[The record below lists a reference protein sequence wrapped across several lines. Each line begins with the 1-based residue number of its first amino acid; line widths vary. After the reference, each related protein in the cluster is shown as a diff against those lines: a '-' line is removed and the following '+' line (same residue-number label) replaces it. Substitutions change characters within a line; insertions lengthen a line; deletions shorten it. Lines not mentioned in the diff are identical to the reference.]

1 MGPQLSEL
9 ELSESDSDCS
19 AASILGVCLD
29 GFEGDAWISDADGT
43 HDDIQVGETAGVN
56 DSGDIPWRTT
66 AWGAGGV
73 DVGSVKVAKRASDG
87 RKQPASA
94 LSGITVTFDPQGAE
108 ICENGDG
115 DGALGGVV
123 AGEGGAWLEG
133 DSH

>member
-1 MGPQLSEL
+1 
-9 ELSESDSDCS
+9 LSESDSDCN

-29 GFEGDAWISDADGT
+29 GFEGDAWMSDAEEA

-73 DVGSVKVAKRASDG
+73 DVGSVKVAKRASEG

-94 LSGITVTFDPQGAE
+94 LSGTTVTFDPQGAE

-115 DGALGGVV
+115 DGAPGGVV
-123 AGEGGAWLEG
+123 SGEGGAWLEG
-133 DSH
+133 FSH

>member
-1 MGPQLSEL
+1 MTKKKARASRCGQEKWVGPQLSEL
-9 ELSESDSDCS
+9 KLSESDSDCN

-29 GFEGDAWISDADGT
+29 GFEGDAWMSDAEEA

-94 LSGITVTFDPQGAE
+94 LSGTTVTFDPQGAE
-108 ICENGDG
+108 I
-115 DGALGGVV
+115 
-123 AGEGGAWLEG
+123 
-133 DSH
+133 